1 MSEST
6 ESIQVWCAGE
16 DWCPVTSTA
25 TLICRK
31 WHPVIV
37 HRLLNAGPM
46 GFTELKEEV
55 DGVSSKV
62 LSDSLEDLQN
72 KNLVDRSIISENRSG
87 SNTHSPHRVQSW
99 SQSFERWKNGGRAIS
114 GHRRIR
120 APDASEFI
128 KKVDQ
133 ALYLL
138 PRTVR
143 TPHLVTF
150 G

>member
-1 MSEST
+1 VVTQLILNMSEST

-31 WHPVIV
+31 WHAVIV
-37 HRLLNAGPM
+37 HRLLNAGAM

-72 KNLVDRSIISENRSG
+72 KNLVDRSIISEKPFRVEYSLTPQGAELEPVARAMEEWGKNNLQAPADSNSG
-87 SNTHSPHRVQSW
+87 R
-99 SQSFERWKNGGRAIS
+99 F
-114 GHRRIR
+114 
-120 APDASEFI
+120 
-128 KKVDQ
+128 
-133 ALYLL
+133 
-138 PRTVR
+138 
-143 TPHLVTF
+143 
-150 G
+150 